1 MFHSDCFDRVS
12 LQPRRI
18 VGVRI
23 AAGKAMDALP
33 HQLDQAMF
41 VLGEFRFQPVRG

>member
-1 MFHSDCFDRVS
+1 VNRIAC
-12 LQPRRI
+12 QPRRI

-33 HQLDQAMF
+33 HQLDQAI
-41 VLGEFRFQPVRG
+41 RRP